1 MWQFIK
7 TLASAI
13 YRHTVGGLVR
23 LCRHTCAAQVD
34 EEDKRYVGRL
44 VLHTGFFICAWLFPA
59 ATAIL
64 LTLRIMAFGDILT
77 IVSNIY
83 QQTANAYT

>member
-1 MWQFIK
+1 MRHFLK
-7 TLASAI
+7 TLAQAI

-23 LCRHTCAAQVD
+23 LCRHTQTACVD

-44 VLHTGFFICAWLFPA
+44 VLYSAFCLCAWWFPGA
-59 ATAIL
+59 AAIL
-64 LTLRIMAFGDILT
+64 LTLRIMAFGDFLT